1 MLRKFGFA
9 YSQADNIGQ
18 LVYRP
23 KYAYNNSPLNSFQNE
38 EVSDES
44 CKWNESIHCH
54 IEYLFFS
61 KKSCC
66 LWDNYKTKIWKI
78 RQAIDD
84 ET

>member
-1 MLRKFGFA
+1 MEQLDSYLMNFREISYSNMLRKFGFA

-44 CKWNESIHCH
+44 CK
-54 IEYLFFS
+54 
-61 KKSCC
+61 
-66 LWDNYKTKIWKI
+66 
-78 RQAIDD
+78 
-84 ET
+84 